1 MKSQHLI
8 SDVIP
13 SFILHTVLV
22 GRTTLMNALKW
33 LCIRVLSPA
42 RCVPGFGS
50 TIYSVGSDEIAEFT
64 GNESHIRSADV
75 LDGTTE
81 VAGPLLNDEGRQ
93 IHQEYDW

>member
-1 MKSQHLI
+1 VGFLRVNPEE
-8 SDVIP
+8 DVKYTSTEP
-13 SFILHTVLV
+13 CPMCAGGMMT
-22 GRTTLMNALKW
+22 A
-33 LCIRVLSPA
+33 
-42 RCVPGFGS
+42 GFGS